1 MRRARLVLSEFDALF
16 HLNVS
21 AQGISRSRSTGM
33 YSGAPA
39 STEAREEGTQLKKR
53 KKKLFAQRELHTP
66 VIKRQILTTEMSD
79 PAEAPCWGERP
90 VEGSHIPRVVDG
102 ENDSQFGYD
111 EYQV

>member
-39 STEAREEGTQLKKR
+39 STEAREEGTKL

-66 VIKRQILTTEMSD
+66 VIKRQILATEMSD
-79 PAEAPCWGERP
+79 PAEAPCWGERT

-111 EYQV
+111 DYQV

>member
-39 STEAREEGTQLKKR
+39 STEAREEGTQLKK
-53 KKKLFAQRELHTP
+53 KKKTIR
-66 VIKRQILTTEMSD
+66 TERIAHSGD
-79 PAEAPCWGERP
+79 
-90 VEGSHIPRVVDG
+90 
-102 ENDSQFGYD
+102 
-111 EYQV
+111 